1 VEKNKFLYIIAFVI
15 MLLTA
20 CGGNQYDNRLI
31 IADSLAD
38 TAPDSAVH
46 YLKLIRKPI
55 SRLSEAN
62 CMYYRLLC
70 IKAADKDYIPQKSDR
85 EILQLVDY
93 YEHGGDKD
101 LLPIAYYYAGSAY
114 RDLNDAPKAVT
125 FFYKAADALPKD
137 ADLKLRSNIYN
148 QTGQQL
154 KHQGLYSDALKM
166 LKLSYSCD
174 SMLKD
179 TMEMINSFRDIG
191 NAYEF
196 LDQIDISF
204 IYYKRAYLLAKKT
217 KNKDRINEILGQMA
231 LYYYDSKQYDMAE
244 KCMQPELANI
254 DSGNISP
261 IYSLALEIYMAKK
274 DYAAARY
281 YCNKLDSFGT
291 IYAKKY
297 AKLCK
302 LKLDFISENNTK
314 AVNDLCRYEKNEDS
328 VNCITKTIATKEA
341 YSISSNR
348 HRDNERV
355 PYLLIIGEV
364 LLTAACASAVIV
376 ISMLLLVY
384 FNEKARHEILNA
396 PFLYKIIKP
405 IDIAGK
411 LSRYY
416 EEEEAKR
423 LLTDEQCKQK
433 INKEKIE
440 KLKETTIYKK
450 LLTDIEKDKV
460 LTDKDIEELDNEI
473 NNIFAHFRDNLFVKY
488 SLSKREYEVCLLI
501 RCGIDI
507 NGMGILVGC
516 TPCAVSKIRTRL
528 QKRIF
533 GNNGNAKD
541 FDEFVNSL

>member
-1 VEKNKFLYIIAFVI
+1 

-62 CMYYRLLC
+62 RMYYRLLC

-114 RDLNDAPKAVT
+114 RDLNDAPRAVS

-244 KCMQPELANI
+244 KCMQPELAKV
-254 DSGNISP
+254 DSSNISP
-261 IYSLALEIYMAKK
+261 AYSLALKIYMAKK
-274 DYAAARY
+274 NYAAARY

-341 YSISSNR
+341 YSNNSNR
-348 HRDNERV
+348 RRDNERV

-364 LLTAACASAVIV
+364 LLTAACASAIIV

-384 FNEKARHEILNA
+384 FNEKARHEILKT

-416 EEEEAKR
+416 EEEEARR

-450 LLTDIEKDKV
+450 LLSDIEKDKV

-473 NNIFAHFRDNLFVKY
+473 NNIFANFRENLFVKY
-488 SLSKREYEVCLLI
+488 SLSRHEYRVCMLI
-501 RCGIDI
+501 RCGIKMSD
-507 NGMGILVGC
+507 MASLLSC
-516 TPCAVSKIRTRL
+516 TKSSISKSRTRL
-528 QKRIF
+528 HEKVF
-533 GNNGNAKD
+533 GEGGNAKD